1 MGHKSR
7 SRSIESRERS
17 RHKKQVH
24 KHQHKK
30 HKRSHRR
37 NHSSKSRSRSS
48 DIHYRRESKHK
59 HGSHTKK
66 HTVLESNDSISN
78 SFDSHTNLES
88 ETLKHEFEVSNYTKA
103 YGLDI
108 SGFVGLSSQILNA
121 TSSSEENKLNIFER
135 KKIREHELKHHKER
149 FWKCK
154 KCDFMNYLS
163 NYECKRCKG
172 LRGSCAT

>member
-7 SRSIESRERS
+7 SRSIERRETS
-17 RHKKQVH
+17 RHKKHVN
-24 KHQHKK
+24 KHSHKK
-30 HKRSHRR
+30 HKRSYRT
-37 NHSSKSRSRSS
+37 NDSSKSRSRSS
-48 DIHYRRESKHK
+48 DTNYRRESNHNNS
-59 HGSHTKK
+59 SHTKK
-66 HTVLESNDSISN
+66 HTGLESNDSTSN
-78 SFDSHTNLES
+78 SFDSHTNIES
-88 ETLKHEFEVSNYTKA
+88 DTLKHEFEVSNYTKA

-121 TSSSEENKLNIFER
+121 TSSSEETKLNRFER

-172 LRGSCAT
+172 LRGSCAR